1 MGAQRGTQSIR
12 GGFLEKEMSSLS
24 PEGQVGAGQPK
35 RVEGDVPEKRGRSRQ
50 PEPGTHALAGML
62 SVSEP
67 PLPPRAA
74 SCGSPDKAQG
84 LSQGQDSS
92 SKSQQ
97 SRLWTWPTCFLKMV
111 LSRPLSLPSSTHNP
125 MAFIFPCRS
134 SCSSLSP
141 FHTPYLCK
149 QATEQKPLMLLPAGV
164 AGDGLW
170 TLCSKIRHLGISD
183 ILS

>member
-74 SCGSPDKAQG
+74 SCGSPDKARG